1 MKSTILRAVFA
12 STLLASSALAGG
24 EGLAKTLVYC
34 SEANPET
41 FNPAIGIAD
50 STMDAAAKTIFNR
63 LVEFK
68 PGTTEVGPALAE
80 SWDVSPDGKT
90 YTFHL
95 RHGVKF
101 QSNEHFT
108 PTRDFDADD
117 VLYTFNRQ
125 RDANNP
131 YHKLGGGNYE
141 YFNALGMGTLIDKI
155 EKVDD
160 NTVRFTLTSA
170 NVTFLAG
177 LALDYLS
184 ILSLEQTEKMVA
196 AGTPELI
203 DSAPVGTGPFVLQA
217 YVPDSQVR
225 YAANP
230 DYWRGAPKIDTLV
243 FAITPEPTTRVERI
257 KANECQVAAPPPP
270 SAVAELRSD
279 PDINVLDL
287 KGQNIGILGFNV
299 EHQPLGDK
307 RVRMA
312 LAKAIDRKA
321 IVEAVYAGAGT
332 VAGSVVPP
340 AQLGAVTDA
349 GIDYDPDGAKKL
361 LKEAGHE
368 TGLKVSLWAMP
379 VSRPYNP
386 NAKRMAEMI
395 QADWAKV
402 GVQAEIVS
410 FEWGEY
416 LKRTA
421 AGEQDTFLLGGSSD
435 NGDPDN
441 MLSYL
446 LSCDG
451 VKGGSNRSRWCD
463 KDFEKLL
470 DEGRV
475 AADPKERAAIYQKA
489 QAILKA
495 EVPVAPIAHS
505 MVAIPVRKS
514 VLNYVLDPFGRQNF
528 AAVDMAE

>member
-1 MKSTILRAVFA
+1 
-12 STLLASSALAGG
+12 
-24 EGLAKTLVYC
+24 
-34 SEANPET
+34 
-41 FNPAIGIAD
+41 
-50 STMDAAAKTIFNR
+50 
-63 LVEFK
+63 
-68 PGTTEVGPALAE
+68 
-80 SWDVSPDGKT
+80 
-90 YTFHL
+90 
-95 RHGVKF
+95 
-101 QSNEHFT
+101 
-108 PTRDFDADD
+108 
-117 VLYTFNRQ
+117 
-125 RDANNP
+125 
-131 YHKLGGGNYE
+131 
-141 YFNALGMGTLIDKI
+141 
-155 EKVDD
+155 
-160 NTVRFTLTSA
+160 
-170 NVTFLAG
+170 
-177 LALDYLS
+177 
-184 ILSLEQTEKMVA
+184 
-196 AGTPELI
+196 
-203 DSAPVGTGPFVLQA
+203 DSAPVGTGPLALEA
-217 YVPDSQVR
+217 YVPDSQIR
-225 YAANP
+225 YAANK

-270 SAVAELRSD
+270 SAVAELKAD

-287 KGQNIGILGFNV
+287 KGQNIGVLGFNV
-299 EHQPLGDK
+299 EHKPLDDV

-312 LAKAIDRKA
+312 LAKALDRKA
-321 IVEAVYAGAGT
+321 IVEAVYSGAGS

-340 AQLGAVTDA
+340 AQIGAVTDA
-349 GIDYDPDGAKKL
+349 GIDYDPDGARKL

-368 TGLKVSLWAMP
+368 SDIKISLWAMP

-395 QADWAKV
+395 QADWAAV
-402 GVQAEIVS
+402 GVKSEIVS

-421 AGEQDTFLLGGSSD
+421 AGEHDAFLLGGSSD

-470 DEGRV
+470 DDGRV
-475 AADPKERAAIYQKA
+475 AADPKQRAEIYGKA
-489 QAILKA
+489 QEILKH

-505 MVAIPVRKS
+505 VVAIPVRKS

>member
-1 MKSTILRAVFA
+1 MKSTFLRAV
-12 STLLASSALAGG
+12 LLASSVLLSGQAY
-24 EGLAKTLVYC
+24 AKTLVYC

-41 FNPAIGIAD
+41 FNPMIGVAD

-68 PGTTEVGPALAE
+68 PGSTQIGPALAE

-101 QSNEHFT
+101 QSNDHFT
-108 PTRDFDADD
+108 PTRDFNADD

-125 RDANNP
+125 RDPNNP
-131 YHKLGGGNYE
+131 YHKLGNSTYE
-141 YFNALGMGTLIDKI
+141 YFNALGLGSMIDKI

-160 NTVRFTLTSA
+160 YTVRFTLTSA

-177 LALDYLS
+177 IALDYLS

-203 DSAPVGTGPFVLQA
+203 DSEPVGTGPFVLQA
-217 YVPDSQVR
+217 YVPDSQIR
-225 YAANP
+225 YSANK

-243 FAITPEPTTRVERI
+243 FAITPEPTTRVERL

-270 SAVAELRSD
+270 SAIAELKND
-279 PDINVLDL
+279 PDITVLDL
-287 KGQNIGILGFNV
+287 QGQNIGILGFNV
-299 EHQPLGDK
+299 EHQPLGDV

-312 LAKAIDRKA
+312 LAKAVDRKA
-321 IVEAVYAGAGT
+321 IVEAVYQGAGSI
-332 VAGSVVPP
+332 AGSVVPP
-340 AQLGAVTDA
+340 TELGAVKDT
-349 GIDYDPDGAKKL
+349 GIEYDPDGAKKL
-361 LKEAGHE
+361 LKESGHE
-368 TGLKVSLWAMP
+368 SGLSINLWAMP

-386 NAKRMAEMI
+386 NARRMAEMI
-395 QADWAKV
+395 QADWAAV
-402 GVQAEIVS
+402 GVKSEIVS
-410 FEWGEY
+410 YDWSEY

-421 AGEQDTFLLGGSSD
+421 AGEHDAFLLGGSSD

-463 KDFEKLL
+463 PAFEKLL
-470 DEGRV
+470 QEGRV
-475 AADPKERAAIYQKA
+475 TADPQKRADIYRQA
-489 QAILKA
+489 QEILKTA
-495 EVPVAPIAHS
+495 VPVAPIAHS
-505 MVAIPVRKS
+505 VVSIPMRKS